1 MYVMRPRSTANW
13 THLGA
18 ITLHLGLIALA
29 YWLAFLL
36 RFDFRIPP
44 LYWYVFLQTLPVLLV
59 VRFATCCAF
68 GVYRSSW
75 RHSGL
80 TDLAA
85 ILKAATLSSLIFVAI
100 LLLVPQLR
108 EFPRSILLVDW
119 AAAMMLSGV

>member
-1 MYVMRPRSTANW
+1 MYVMRRSTENW

-18 ITLHLGLIALA
+18 ITLHLGVIALA

-59 VRFATCCAF
+59 VRFATFWAF

-80 TDLAA
+80 TDLTA
-85 ILKAATLSSLIFVAI
+85 ILKAATLSSLMFVAI
-100 LLLVPQLR
+100 LLLVPRLR
-108 EFPRSILLVDW
+108 EFP
-119 AAAMMLSGV
+119 